1 MARGMG
7 VYNAGAGV
15 YNMDTAAA
23 RSMNANTAMQVN
35 QYMYEVNLNNAKHYY
50 AESAKRQKDATQT
63 TEKMYSRI
71 HDNPNS
77 YDIHNGDALN
87 VVLDELTNP
96 QVYTQ
101 AVQGATQPID
111 SQLVRNIAFEYA
123 ANMITTSLD
132 DLSANG
138 VPDVLL
144 TNPEFEPGRKAVRAE
159 VTKARKELESQG
171 QVSPETLANCRVA
184 IKALHEKV
192 DSVLPQGTRDRDQ
205 ADNYLKALYGLSK
218 MLKSPPVDR
227 FLMELKKLP
236 STTIGHLISFM
247 HTFNLRFGAAK
258 GPDQEAAYDQLYPR
272 LVALRNQVQ
281 APSAAPFAD
290 RPSPRDPK
298 SLTPLFSGMD
308 YKQLQTPPGA
318 NTGPAPAPPQPGPQ

>member
-7 VYNAGAGV
+7 VNRAGAGI

-35 QYMYEVNLNNAKHYY
+35 QYMYEVNKNNADHYY
-50 AESAKRQKDATQT
+50 AESAKKQNDATQT
-63 TEKMYSRI
+63 TEKMYSRL

-101 AVQGATQPID
+101 AVQGATQPVD
-111 SQLVRNIAFEYA
+111 SQLVKNIPFEYA

-144 TNPEFEPGRKAVRAE
+144 TNARVR
-159 VTKARKELESQG
+159 TRPQSRES
-171 QVSPETLANCRVA
+171 R
-184 IKALHEKV
+184 
-192 DSVLPQGTRDRDQ
+192 
-205 ADNYLKALYGLSK
+205 
-218 MLKSPPVDR
+218 
-227 FLMELKKLP
+227 
-236 STTIGHLISFM
+236 GH
-247 HTFNLRFGAAK
+247 K
-258 GPDQEAAYDQLYPR
+258 GPQRA
-272 LVALRNQVQ
+272 
-281 APSAAPFAD
+281 
-290 RPSPRDPK
+290 
-298 SLTPLFSGMD
+298 
-308 YKQLQTPPGA
+308 
-318 NTGPAPAPPQPGPQ
+318 

>member
-1 MARGMG
+1 MLCNFRLCFTALIMAAIPGASAQAQYGGWGGWGGASTVGGSMARGMG

-35 QYMYEVNLNNAKHYY
+35 QYMYEVNKNNADHYY
-50 AESAKRQKDATQT
+50 AESAKKQKDATQT
-63 TEKMYSRI
+63 TEKMYSRL

-101 AVQGATQPID
+101 AVQGATQPVP
-111 SQLVRNIAFEYA
+111 SQVVKNIPFEYA

-138 VPDVLL
+138 TPDVLL
-144 TNPEFEPGRKAVRAE
+144 TNPEFESGRKAVRAE

-184 IKALHEKV
+184 IQALHDKV
-192 DSVLPQGTRDRDQ
+192 DSVLPQGTKNRDQ

-227 FLMELKKLP
+227 FLSGPEK
-236 STTIGHLISFM
+236 
-247 HTFNLRFGAAK
+247 AAVDDH
-258 GPDQEAAYDQLYPR
+258 G
-272 LVALRNQVQ
+272 
-281 APSAAPFAD
+281 
-290 RPSPRDPK
+290 PRD
-298 SLTPLFSGMD
+298 LLHAH
-308 YKQLQTPPGA
+308 LQSAVWCGQ
-318 NTGPAPAPPQPGPQ
+318 GP